1 MKIFS
6 FRGDGWYPK
15 LSADGQYVAFGGGG
29 IPSQGTPPMVSVVHI
44 QTGRRALHQPGRA
57 IRWMGPMEVCWLVED
72 GPLRDVMWG
81 AQIVSPDVAI
91 IVQTPYDPGLVAAN
105 DFAATDGHWASWLAH
120 GKRLVIDGQ
129 VFPGEYDRGVEMN
142 GRYLLTV
149 RADNRFIVLLDGAE
163 WRNYPLPDRANS
175 WTISREGFIGYGYYW
190 PSRVITP
197 AWRDIHVT
205 AAQWAEESVP
215 LIVHVGALP
224 MPWLWTHTVR
234 PSDRRSLMC
243 GRPLPDRDVAPGEQ
257 PCIVIPDFPAD
268 SFDAVCVDD
277 RWIIAGFSGTGDLA
291 VHAVSLH
298 QTRDVVRD
306 GTVPDPLPD
315 PSDPPEVPPMAA
327 PNRFDVVNNL
337 NGRLQPNLHDGAAG
351 DRFTAQVAAT
361 LHFGSP
367 SLGIAPDANW
377 GRRRNP
383 SGVLSNDV
391 LCYRA
396 SGETFDICVGMG
408 GSNPQLGWNASTPG
422 EWVAPSS
429 GDVVGGGSTPPPN
442 PDPPPTG
449 DLGAVVGALNAIHA
463 TLQRLSSH
471 LGA

>member
-1 MKIFS
+1 MKLFN
-6 FRGDGWYPK
+6 FHGDGWYPK
-15 LSADGQYVAFGGGG
+15 LSPDGQYVAFGGGG
-29 IPSQGTPPMVSVVHI
+29 IPSQGVPPMVSVVHI
-44 QTGRRALHQPGRA
+44 QSGHRLLHTPGRSIQWIGSKDVA
-57 IRWMGPMEVCWLVED
+57 WLVED
-72 GPLRDVMWG
+72 GPMRDALWTAMIEG
-81 AQIVSPDVAI
+81 RDIV
-91 IVQTPYDPGLVAAN
+91 VQGRTPEDPARVAAN
-105 DFAATDGHWASWLAH
+105 DFAASEGHFASWLAQ
-120 GKRLVIDGQ
+120 GRRLVYDGEIIA
-129 VFPGEYDRGVEMN
+129 GEYYGVEMT
-142 GRYLLTV
+142 GPYMLSV
-149 RADNRFIVLLDGAE
+149 RGGQFVVFKDGHE
-163 WRNYPLPDRANS
+163 HRTYSLPARANS

-190 PSRVITP
+190 PSHVITP
-197 AWRDIHVT
+197 PGRDIHVT
-205 AAQWAEESVP
+205 AAQWGEESVP
-215 LIVHVGALP
+215 LIVHVGPLP
-224 MPWLWTHTVR
+224 MPWVWTHTVR

-243 GRPLPDRDVAPGEQ
+243 GRPLPDRDVAPGEH
-257 PCIVIPDFPAD
+257 PCIIIPDFPAD

-277 RWIIAGFSGTGDLA
+277 RWIVAGFSGTGELA

-315 PSDPPEVPPMAA
+315 PPDPPEEPPMAA
-327 PNRFDVVNNL
+327 PNRFDVVNML
-337 NGRLQPNLHDGAAG
+337 NDRLQPNLRDGAAG

-408 GSNPQLGWNASTPG
+408 GSNPQLGWSVSTPG

-429 GDVVGGGSTPPPN
+429 ADVVGGGTTPPP
-442 PDPPPTG
+442 PPPPPDG
-449 DLGAVVGALNAIHA
+449 DLGAVVATLNAIHA